1 MKISV
6 SHNCLKNFEKFDNK
20 VLTYMFYGDIVT
32 LAVEK
37 SNAVRGNAGI
47 GRQA

>member
-1 MKISV
+1 MKNAV
-6 SHNCLKNFEKFDNK
+6 LLNCLKIFEKFDNK
-20 VLTYMFYGDIVT
+20 VLTYMFYGVIVS